1 MGEINRL
8 ELSTG
13 DKKILSFLHLAIVG
27 LRTLQLFPKW
37 NQFKRN
43 FPRIP
48 DSSGR
53 FQYVHFLHIAP
64 GDKNQKTQLTNIYMY
79 VIMYI

>member
-37 NQFKRN
+37 NQFK
-43 FPRIP
+43 
-48 DSSGR
+48 
-53 FQYVHFLHIAP
+53 
-64 GDKNQKTQLTNIYMY
+64 
-79 VIMYI
+79 